1 MDPESDLSTVTR
13 GCGRIRS
20 CTRFLHYVL
29 ISQGYIWDWALA
41 IILIRIN
48 RIFLKHLPHNERLYI
63 EGDASLSYPLVQ
75 CWLPHDLSWHV
86 VFYATPVIFLT
97 VNIIYYVTVIIHSKL
112 LGDGRLESR
121 NAGYGELLQCAALD
135 FHAAYLSLIEAYTIA
150 ATVKHIVERSGKL
163 RPNWFAR
170 LGTGD
175 AKLIKDGRESYPSGH
190 ALYPTM
196 AATLLT
202 LYMLG
207 RTQVMVQPSRGQFA
221 LFIISMLPLCGAI
234 ALGLDRV
241 DCYDHDFVDTVSGG
255 LIGSL
260 CALLTYHLNFYEVT
274 NVVNAGKPRLRIV
287 EQ

>member
-1 MDPESDLSTVTR
+1 MDPESDANSSSGGQGR
-13 GCGRIRS
+13 GRACR
-20 CTRFLHYVL
+20 RFLYRVF
-29 ISQGYIWDWALA
+29 ISQGYVWDWALA
-41 IILIRIN
+41 IVLIRIN
-48 RIFLKHLPHNERLYI
+48 RVFLKHLPHNERIYI
-63 EGDASLSYPLVQ
+63 DGDASLSYPLVQ

-86 VFYATPVIFLT
+86 VFYATPAIFLAT
-97 VNIIYYVTVIIHSKL
+97 NLIYILIISLKAKPTSDVRV
-112 LGDGRLESR
+112 GDE
-121 NAGYGELLQCAALD
+121 NTGYGELLETAALD
-135 FHAAYLSLIEAYTIA
+135 FHGAYLALIEAYTLA

-163 RPNWFAR
+163 RPNWFER
-170 LGTGD
+170 LATGD

-207 RTQVMVQPSRGQFA
+207 RTQVMVQPTRGQFA
-221 LFIISMLPLCGAI
+221 LFMISMLPLCGAV

-274 NVVNAGKPRLRIV
+274 HTTHAGKPRLRRV
-287 EQ
+287 EL